1 MAKFY
6 TCGAAQTKYKSI
18 SGNISVLN
26 TICNFKYIIPNNLAT
41 GQGRVVDCFDIGD
54 GCGILNSCSCGNY
67 LIITQDFMN
76 EFVDKG

>member
-6 TCGAAQTKYKSI
+6 TCGATETKYKSI

-41 GQGRVVDCFDIGD
+41 GQGRVVDCFDFGEEKFK
-54 GCGILNSCSCGNY
+54 Y
-67 LIITQDFMN
+67 W
-76 EFVDKG
+76 